1 MPPIHLGP
9 GGQLVLLSDGI
20 FEAPDQA
27 GEQLGIERVQ
37 SLLVGA
43 CDNTADAQINHI
55 RDLVMKWSGG
65 GELKDDQTVVIARRV
80 C

>member
-1 MPPIHLGP
+1 MPPLHLGP

-20 FEAPDQA
+20 FEAMDAA
-27 GEQLGIERVQ
+27 GELLGIERVQ

-43 CDNTADAQINHI
+43 CDADALAQLSHVQ
-55 RDLVMKWSGG
+55 RLVKEWSGD
-65 GELKDDQTVVIARRV
+65 GELRDDQTVVIARRV